1 MTLDSTRVRRLAAT
15 LYAYAFLT
23 DLVLLYPVYALL
35 FRDTGLPVWQISSLF
50 VIWSASSMLL
60 EVPSG
65 AWADAVSRRLLLCL
79 APLMTAAAFALW
91 VLFPSYPAFAV
102 GFLLW
107 GAGGAL
113 ASGSLEA
120 LVYSELDQFGAPGRY
135 ARTIG
140 RSRTAGSL
148 GALAATALAGPVLAA
163 GGYPAVGAASV
174 LACLLAAAVA
184 TRFPEHRGTFAGRSG
199 PERSAATTTTTPAA
213 VPRHHGAVAV
223 RAGAEHDGVA
233 ASRSGPEHDGVA
245 ASGPERAADGP
256 EEDADLGWW
265 ASLRG
270 GLAEVRAHRP
280 VRSAVLL
287 LAVVT
292 AIWGALDE
300 YTPLLA
306 ADTGV
311 APETVPVLLL
321 LLWLAA
327 TVGGLLAP
335 LGERLSSRGYAALL
349 AGSAVALAAGA
360 LSARPAGFVLVA
372 AGFCGFEL
380 ATVLADARLQE
391 RITGPSRA
399 TVTSLAGTATDLG
412 TIAVYG
418 GYALLATGAGNG
430 VAFAVLSVPYLIVA
444 LALIARRTAA
454 AGIASAAGV
463 GAASAAGVGTA
474 SAGGETSPAAPVQA
488 VAGVTGPSGADE

>member
-1 MTLDSTRVRRLAAT
+1 MTLDSARVRRLAAT
-15 LYAYAFLT
+15 LYAYAFLA

-35 FRDTGLPVWQISSLF
+35 FSDTGLPVWQISSLF
-50 VIWSASSMLL
+50 VIWSAGSTLL

-79 APLMTAAAFALW
+79 APLVTAVAFAGW
-91 VLFPSYPAFAV
+91 VLVPSYPAFAV

-120 LVYSELDQFGAPGRY
+120 LVYSELEHLGAAGRY

-140 RSRTAGSL
+140 RARTAGTV
-148 GALAATALAGPVLAA
+148 GVLAATVLAGPVLAA

-184 TRFPEHRGTFAGRSG
+184 TRFPEHRDAAALRGPGLGHSG
-199 PERSAATTTTTPAA
+199 AAALLGPGPGHSVLGPGPGHSGAAAATGPGPGYSGAA
-213 VPRHHGAVAV
+213 
-223 RAGAEHDGVA
+223 AEV
-233 ASRSGPEHDGVA
+233 GPGQDVGDDL
-245 ASGPERAADGP
+245 GD
-256 EEDADLGWW
+256 DLGWW

-270 GLAEVRAHRP
+270 GLAEVRADRG
-280 VRSAVLL
+280 VRAAVLL

-306 ADTGV
+306 GDTGV
-311 APETVPVLLL
+311 ARETVPVLLL
-321 LLWLAA
+321 LLWLGV

-335 LGERLSSRGYAALL
+335 LGERLTTRGYAVLL
-349 AGSAVALAAGA
+349 ACSGVALAVGA

-372 AGFCGFEL
+372 AGFCGFQL
-380 ATVLADARLQE
+380 ATVLADARLQA
-391 RITGPSRA
+391 RITSASRA

-430 VAFAVLSVPYLIVA
+430 VAFAVLAVPYLMVA
-444 LALIARRTAA
+444 LALSAA
-454 AGIASAAGV
+454 A
-463 GAASAAGVGTA
+463 
-474 SAGGETSPAAPVQA
+474 PAEPAH
-488 VAGVTGPSGADE
+488 